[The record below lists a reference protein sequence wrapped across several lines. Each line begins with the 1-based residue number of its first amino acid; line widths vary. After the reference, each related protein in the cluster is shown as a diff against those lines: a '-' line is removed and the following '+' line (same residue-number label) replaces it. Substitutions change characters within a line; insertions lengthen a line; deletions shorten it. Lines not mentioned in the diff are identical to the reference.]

1 MSAQNSEGVA
11 LIGLH
16 VWALGKYRQPATLNL
31 PLEGDRG
38 SLCIWHI
45 FSATKSKTRMNS

>member
-38 SLCIWHI
+38 LCAYGI
-45 FSATKSKTRMNS
+45 FLVLQSQKHA